1 MNLIFFLYLAAFI
14 ILNGSIKRSFP
25 VCFDCADQNPEHMNV
40 GQYIASNVPSLKG
53 LRAQSTSPENGTAT
67 LKALSSVMLSLQR

>member
-1 MNLIFFLYLAAFI
+1 
-14 ILNGSIKRSFP
+14 
-25 VCFDCADQNPEHMNV
+25 MNV

>member
-1 MNLIFFLYLAAFI
+1 MEQLKEVFLFFFY
-14 ILNGSIKRSFP
+14 
-25 VCFDCADQNPEHMNV
+25 CADQNPEHMNV